1 MFEPLY
7 YEEGRELQSNIEEE
21 VYISGDG
28 DRIAQVI
35 EILLDN
41 GCKYSQTGTGVMLR
55 VLRQGR
61 KKCLICVESRGETL
75 TPEECVNI
83 FQRFYRRDPNRS
95 MNHSYGLGLSIAQN
109 IVSRHKGK
117 IWAVGKDG
125 VNTFYVQLPMN

>member
-1 MFEPLY
+1 
-7 YEEGRELQSNIEEE
+7 
-21 VYISGDG
+21 
-28 DRIAQVI
+28 
-35 EILLDN
+35 
-41 GCKYSQTGTGVMLR
+41 
-55 VLRQGR
+55 
-61 KKCLICVESRGETL
+61 VESRGETL

-95 MNHSYGLGLSIAQN
+95 MNHSYGLGLSIAQT